1 MESTLNLM
9 PTKLPNNKALK
20 LIIETKAFKTSLAF
34 LKSRRPALAP
44 HRSLEDLFWEMD
56 EKSPAALK
64 GVEPHLQKVCWV
76 FRKTLYSYSIFI
88 GGSVLDQILYDKIRD
103 EAVDDPVT
111 AALVLIRSVGIHK
124 PGVILYPIHS
134 LGLLGVGLWEKL
146 TKGRYELFISDAEI
160 CVRAQTNSLKET
172 IAFVERSA
180 ESFGVNR
187 TVPVESME
195 HYERSRPTKWLT
207 RNPLLAVKA
216 HLFSREYYENHNFI
230 ILQLERA
237 CSLLF
242 CLASLQ
248 NGFPVLRNE
257 SLFSSGRTN
266 NWETQDIHHFVLLE
280 ATAGNRKRF
289 ETRCI
294 PMNARAIELAELSN
308 VNVDINLKS
317 WARRQPLM
325 EKVCVAL
332 GTIEQGYL
340 KSNILSD
347 KEGVKHRTFKKIM
360 QSLRYFRRSFRYT
373 SGDDDVVMLT
383 IALECLLTDSYAPNG
398 GERLKERASI
408 LLKGHRRKSDCVR
421 EIGNIYLARNQIVHT
436 AECEQEVDLQTVREG
451 YTLCLLSLVERLP
464 LLPKESGNPIQFIIE
479 GSAPLA
485 LPTGS

>member
-1 MESTLNLM
+1 MA
-9 PTKLPNNKALK
+9 TKLPNNKKLK
-20 LIIETKAFKTSLAF
+20 EAIETKAFKTSLAF
-34 LKSRRPALAP
+34 LTARRAALAP
-44 HRSLEDLFWEMD
+44 HRSLEDLFWIVD
-56 EKSPAALK
+56 ETAPESLK
-64 GVEPHLQKVCWV
+64 GVEAHLQKVCWA
-76 FRKTLYSYSIFI
+76 FRRTLYSYSVFI

-103 EAVDDPVT
+103 ATVADPVL
-111 AALVLIRSVGIHK
+111 AALALIRSVGIHK

-134 LGLLGVGLWEKL
+134 LGLLGVGLWEKI
-146 TKGRYELFISDAEI
+146 TKGRFELFISDAEV

-180 ESFGVNR
+180 DSFGIKR
-187 TVPVESME
+187 AVPVESME

-207 RNPLLAVKA
+207 KNPLLAVKA
-216 HLFSREYYENHNFI
+216 HIFTHEYYENQNFI

-266 NWETQDIHHFVLLE
+266 NWQTQDIHHFVLLE
-280 ATAGNRKRF
+280 ATAGNNKRF
-289 ETRCI
+289 ESRCI
-294 PMNARAIELAELSN
+294 PMNARAIELAELSS

-317 WARRQPLM
+317 WVHRQPLM
-325 EKVCVAL
+325 GKICAAL
-332 GTIEQGYL
+332 DAIEEGYL

-347 KEGVKHRTFKKIM
+347 KEGVKRRVYKKIM

-398 GERLKERASI
+398 GERIKKRASI
-408 LLKGHRRKSDCVR
+408 LLKGHPRKTDCVR
-421 EIGNIYLARNQIVHT
+421 EIGNIYLARNQVVHT
-436 AECEQEVDLQTVREG
+436 AEREQDVNLDTVREG
-451 YTLCLLSLVERLP
+451 FTLCLLSLVKRLP
-464 LLPKESGNPIQFIIE
+464 LLPRESANPIQFVIE
-479 GSAPLA
+479 GSVPLA
-485 LPTGS
+485 LPSGSGTTPA

>member
-1 MESTLNLM
+1 M
-9 PTKLPNNKALK
+9 PTKLPNNKKLK
-20 LIIETKAFKTSLAF
+20 QIIETGAFKSSLAF
-34 LKSRRPALAP
+34 LTSRRDALTP
-44 HRSLEDLFWEMD
+44 FRSLEDLFVEID
-56 EKSPAALK
+56 EKSPASLN
-64 GVEPHLQKVCWV
+64 GVEAHLQKVCWS
-76 FRKTLYSYSIFI
+76 FRKTLYSYSVFI

-103 EAVDDPVT
+103 AAVPDAVM

-187 TVPVESME
+187 TVSVESME

-216 HLFSREYYENHNFI
+216 HTFSYEYYENHRFI

-248 NGFPVLRNE
+248 NGFPVLKNE
-257 SLFSSGRTN
+257 VLFSSGGTN
-266 NWETQDIHHFVLLE
+266 NWQTQDIHHFILLE
-280 ATAGNRKRF
+280 ATAGNRKKF
-289 ETRCI
+289 ESRCI

-308 VNVDINLKS
+308 VNVSINLKS

-325 EKVCVAL
+325 EQICEGL
-332 GTIEQGYL
+332 RTIEEGYL
-340 KSNILSD
+340 KSNILST
-347 KEGVKHRTFKKIM
+347 KETVRRRAFKKIM

-398 GERLKERASI
+398 GERLQQRAGI
-408 LLKGHRRKSDCVR
+408 LLKGHPRKTECVR
-421 EIGNIYLARNQIVHT
+421 EIGKIYLARNQVVHT

-451 YTLCLLSLVERLP
+451 YTLCLLGLVKRLP
-464 LLPKESGNPIQFIIE
+464 LLPKESGNPIQSIIE
-479 GSAPLA
+479 GGAIPA
-485 LPTGS
+485 LPS

>member
-1 MESTLNLM
+1 M
-9 PTKLPNNKALK
+9 PTKLPNNKKLK
-20 LIIETKAFKTSLAF
+20 QIIETKAFKNSLAF
-34 LKSRRPALAP
+34 LTSRRAALTP
-44 HRSLEDLFWEMD
+44 HRSLEGLFWEMD
-56 EKSPAALK
+56 EKSPASLK
-64 GVEPHLQKVCWV
+64 GVEPHLQRVCWL
-76 FRKTLYSYSIFI
+76 FRKTLYSHSVFI

-103 EAVDDPVT
+103 ATVVDPVIS
-111 AALVLIRSVGIHK
+111 ALALIRSVGIHK

-134 LGLLGVGLWEKL
+134 LGLLGVGLWEKV
-146 TKGRYELFISDAEI
+146 TRGRFELFILDAEI

-172 IAFVERSA
+172 IAFLERSA
-180 ESFGVNR
+180 ESFGVKR
-187 TVPVESME
+187 RVEVESME

-216 HLFSREYYENHNFI
+216 HIFSHEYYENQNFI

-248 NGFPVLRNE
+248 NGFPVLKNE
-257 SLFSSGRTN
+257 TLFSSGRTN
-266 NWETQDIHHFVLLE
+266 NWQTQDIHHFILLE

-294 PMNARAIELAELSN
+294 PMNARSIELAELSN

-317 WARRQPLM
+317 WAHRQPLM
-325 EKVCVAL
+325 EKICAAL
-332 GTIEQGYL
+332 STIEQGYL
-340 KSNILSD
+340 KSNILSSSG
-347 KEGVKHRTFKKIM
+347 GVRHRTFKKIM

-383 IALECLLTDSYAPNG
+383 IALECLLTDSYAANG
-398 GERLKERASI
+398 GARLQQRASI
-408 LLKGHRRKSDCVR
+408 LLEGHERKMECVH
-421 EIGNIYLARNQIVHT
+421 EIGKIYLARNQVVHT
-436 AECEQEVDLQTVREG
+436 AEREQEVDLQTVREG

-479 GSAPLA
+479 GAAPLSSPA
-485 LPTGS
+485 NS